1 MRESFLAPILAA
13 VLAGS
18 AAAQTHSVCGFK
30 KQLEPNLVLA
40 GDTAG
45 NLFIGDQPNRTI
57 FKLTPAGTTTTFA
70 TGLGPF
76 HDIAVDGNGN
86 LFVAEADP
94 PRILKV
100 AATGAISTLAGNGKL
115 GTDGDG
121 GLATSASLCTP
132 VKIAADA
139 SGNVFIN
146 FGIAG
151 ADSFEGDYRIRKVS
165 IDGVITTFA
174 GGGRPVAPQR
184 GGTTIADGEFAISKP
199 FLTTG
204 FAAGD
209 NRNNLFVVNGPV
221 VRKIQ
226 PNGVITTVAGNGA
239 IGSSGDGG
247 AATAAQLNRPSHI
260 AVDSTGNLYIVD
272 GGLNNRIRR
281 VNAGGIITTIA
292 GTGAR
297 GGGIAGTAGPA
308 VSAELAFIT
317 DISVGGTGNIFVAET
332 HAVEIQAP
340 WARRVRKINPEGFIS
355 TVYTKQ

>member
-1 MRESFLAPILAA
+1 MRESFLAPILATL
-13 VLAGS
+13 LAGS
-18 AAAQTHSVCGFK
+18 AAAQHPVCGFN
-30 KQLEPNLVLA
+30 KQPEPNLVLA
-40 GDTAG
+40 ADTAG

-70 TGLGPF
+70 TGLGAF
-76 HDIAVDGNGN
+76 HDIAVDRNGY

-100 AATGAISTLAGNGKL
+100 TATGAISTFAGSGTL

-121 GLATSASLCTP
+121 GPATSASLCPP

-146 FGIAG
+146 FGVAG
-151 ADSFEGDYRIRKVS
+151 ADSLDGDYRIRKIS
-165 IDGVITTFA
+165 TDGVITTFA

-184 GGTTIADGEFAISKP
+184 GGTTIADGELAISKP
-199 FLTTG
+199 LLTTG

-239 IGSSGDGG
+239 IGSIGEGG
-247 AATAAQLNRPSHI
+247 PATAAQLNRPSHI
-260 AVDSTGNLYIVD
+260 AVDSTGNLSIVD

-281 VNAGGIITTIA
+281 VNATGIITTIA

-297 GGGIAGTAGPA
+297 GGGIAGTEGPA
-308 VSAELAFIT
+308 VSAELAFVT
-317 DISVGGTGNIFVAET
+317 DISVDGTGNIFVAET
-332 HAVEIQAP
+332 HGVGIQAP
-340 WARRVRKINPEGFIS
+340 WARRVRKINPEGLIS
-355 TVYTKQ
+355 TVYIKQ